1 MSLSPPHAP
10 LAPLTH
16 DDPQALGDFRLLAR
30 LGSGGMGT
38 VYLARSAGGRTV
50 ALKTV
55 HTRIAADASFRARFR
70 LESDAARVIGD
81 RYGARV
87 FASDALAATP
97 WLATEYVIGPQLDE
111 AVRLAGPLPEA
122 CVRSLGADL
131 ALALGQLHRS
141 DVVHRDLKPSNIMI
155 TAAGPK
161 VIDFGIAR
169 ALGDERLTG
178 TGAAAGT
185 PAFMSPEQAGGLEHS
200 PAGDVFAL
208 AGVLVFAAAGHGPFG
223 GGQAADLLYR
233 VRYAEPDL
241 GGVPPA
247 LTPLLAR
254 CLAKD
259 PARRPTTA
267 ELAGLL
273 APGGGP
279 FADGLPQPVLADI
292 ARRSAAVW
300 HEPPPRLP
308 APAAEPDTVVDAG
321 GGMSRRRLFA
331 VTGAA
336 AGGVALAA
344 GGGLWAWL
352 GGRDGDGAADAK
364 QPALKPPPDPLWQDD
379 GARPLVGGTPLPVN
393 GMLVMARGITTVG
406 ISPRDGKYLM
416 DFHGFSDVWRV
427 ATDGKVLYG
436 IRKPDAADKALAV
449 VPLSQE
455 NGKEQAPLVQLAAYD
470 GTNALNQILGV
481 DGDTVFLCAK
491 AAGSGQWSVVAASLK
506 SGKELWRQPTAAPTA
521 NQVELGRP
529 SLVRA
534 KAVRGGVLLWQ
545 RAETGDALRVSLHDA
560 GSGAERWAVSLEAL
574 GATPDQPA
582 TDDQHVYVGAQT
594 LQALRLTD
602 GKPAWSFGEGRDVGK
617 VIAQR
622 RYGMPTVRDGVV
634 YAVEGTRGI
643 VALDARSGAE
653 RWAEIPADGT
663 AKGTGDGTSG
673 STAGSTAQDTAPNR
687 EIAPVVTASHVYSM
701 DAAGLRAVD
710 VRTRRAVWRYETS
723 AYLLSP
729 DPNGKQLYLRE
740 KSRLITLPLE

>member
-1 MSLSPPHAP
+1 MSVSPPRAP

-55 HTRIAADASFRARFR
+55 HTRIAADASFRTRFR

-169 ALGDERLTG
+169 ALGDERLTS

-208 AGVLVFAAAGHGPFG
+208 AGVLVFAASGHGPFG

-241 GGVPPA
+241 GGVPAA
-247 LTPLLAR
+247 LAAPLAR

-259 PARRPTTA
+259 PAQRPTTD

-300 HEPPPRLP
+300 QEPPGRLP
-308 APAAEPDTVVDAG
+308 APATEPDTVVDAG
-321 GGMSRRRLFA
+321 GGMTRRRLFA

-336 AGGVALAA
+336 AGGVVVAA

-352 GGRDGDGAADAK
+352 GGRDGDAGGADAK
-364 QPALKPPPDPLWQDD
+364 QPALTPPPDPLWQDD

-393 GMLVMARGITTVG
+393 GMLVMARGVTTVG
-406 ISPRDGKYLM
+406 ISPRDGTYLR
-416 DFHGFSDVWRV
+416 DFFGYADAWRV

-436 IRKPDAADKALAV
+436 VRKPDAADKALAV
-449 VPLSQE
+449 VPLSLE
-455 NGKEQAPLVQLAAYD
+455 NGKEQAPLVRLPAYD
-470 GTNALNQILGV
+470 GTNVLNQILGV

-491 AAGSGQWSVVAASLK
+491 AAGSGPWSVVAASLK
-506 SGKELWRQPTAAPTA
+506 SGTELWRQPTAGPTA
-521 NQVELGRP
+521 HQVELGHP
-529 SLVRA
+529 SLVRV
-534 KAVRGGVLLWQ
+534 KTVRGGVLLWQ

-560 GSGAERWAVSLEAL
+560 GSGAERWAVPLEAL

-582 TDDQHVYVGAQT
+582 TDEEHVYVGAQT
-594 LQALRLTD
+594 LQALRLAD

-653 RWAEIPADGT
+653 RWSEVPADG
-663 AKGTGDGTSG
+663 AAGG
-673 STAGSTAQDTAPNR
+673 SDPNR

-710 VRTRRAVWRYETS
+710 IRTRRAVWRYETS
-723 AYLLSP
+723 AYLLAP
-729 DPNGKQLYLRE
+729 DPGGKQLYLRE
-740 KSRLITLPLE
+740 KKRLITLPTA

>member
-1 MSLSPPHAP
+1 MSVSPPRAP

-16 DDPQALGDFRLLAR
+16 DDPQVLGDFRLLAR

-55 HTRIAADASFRARFR
+55 HTRIAADTTFRTRFR

-87 FASDALAATP
+87 FGSDAVAATP

-141 DVVHRDLKPSNIMI
+141 DVVHRDLKPSNIMV

-169 ALGDERLTG
+169 ALGDERLTR

-208 AGVLVFAAAGHGPFG
+208 AGVLVFAASGHGPFG

-241 GGVPPA
+241 GGVPAA
-247 LTPLLAR
+247 LSPLLAR

-259 PARRPTTA
+259 PAQRPTTA

-273 APGGGP
+273 APGGAP

-292 ARRSAAVW
+292 ARRAAAVW
-300 HEPPPRLP
+300 QEPPLRLP
-308 APAAEPDTVVDAG
+308 APAVEPDTVVGAG

-352 GGRDGDGAADAK
+352 GGRDRDGAKDAG
-364 QPALKPPPDPLWQDD
+364 QPALQPPPDPLWQDQ
-379 GARPLVGGTPLPVN
+379 GPPPRVGGTPLSVN

-406 ISPRDGKYLM
+406 VSPQDGRYLM
-416 DFHGFSDVWRV
+416 DFHGYSDVWRV

-449 VPLSQE
+449 VPLSLE
-455 NGKEQAPLVQLAAYD
+455 NGKEQAPLVQLPAYD

-545 RAETGDALRVSLHDA
+545 RADTGDALRVSLHDA
-560 GSGAERWAVSLEAL
+560 GSGAERWAVSLEAP

-582 TDDQHVYVGAQT
+582 TDDQHVYVGAQN

-602 GKPAWSFGEGRDVGK
+602 GQQAWSFGEGHDVGK
-617 VIAQR
+617 VIGQR
-622 RYGMPTVRDGVV
+622 RYGMPAVRDGIV
-634 YAVEGTRGI
+634 YAVQGTRGI
-643 VALDARSGAE
+643 VAISATF
-653 RWAEIPADGT
+653 GT
-663 AKGTGDGTSG
+663 LQWTDVLPQGTN
-673 STAGSTAQDTAPNR
+673 PNR
-687 EIAPVVTASHVYSM
+687 DIAPVVTPSHIYSM
-701 DAAGLRAVD
+701 DATGLRAVRI
-710 VRTRRAVWRYETS
+710 RTQSAVWHYQTS
-723 AYLLSP
+723 ASILTP
-729 DPNGKQLYLRE
+729 DPDGKRLYLRE
-740 KSRLITLPLE
+740 AKKLIALPLP

>member
-1 MSLSPPHAP
+1 MSVSPPRAP

-55 HTRIAADASFRARFR
+55 HTRIAADTTFRTRFR

-87 FASDALAATP
+87 FGSDAVAATP

-111 AVRLAGPLPEA
+111 AVRLAGPLPEE

-141 DVVHRDLKPSNIMI
+141 DVVHRDLKPSNIMV

-169 ALGDERLTG
+169 ALGDERLTR

-208 AGVLVFAAAGHGPFG
+208 AGVLVFAASGHGPFG

-241 GGVPPA
+241 GGVPAA
-247 LTPLLAR
+247 LSPLLAR

-259 PARRPTTA
+259 PAQRPTTA

-273 APGGGP
+273 APGGAP

-292 ARRSAAVW
+292 ARRAAAVW
-300 HEPPPRLP
+300 QEPPLRLP
-308 APAAEPDTVVDAG
+308 APAVEPDTVVGAG

-352 GGRDGDGAADAK
+352 GGRDRDGDGDGDGAKDAG
-364 QPALKPPPDPLWQDD
+364 QPALQPPPDPLWQDQ
-379 GARPLVGGTPLPVN
+379 GNHPPRVGGTPLSVN

-406 ISPRDGKYLM
+406 LSPQDGKYLM

-449 VPLSQE
+449 VPLSLE
-455 NGKEQAPLVQLAAYD
+455 NGKEQAPLVQLPAYD

-481 DGDTVFLCAK
+481 DGDSVFLCAK

-545 RAETGDALRVSLHDA
+545 RADTGDALRVSLHDA
-560 GSGAERWAVSLEAL
+560 GSGAERWAVSLEAP

-582 TDDQHVYVGAQT
+582 TDDQHVYVGAQN

-602 GKPAWSFGEGRDVGK
+602 GQQAWSFGEGHDVGK
-617 VIAQR
+617 VIGQR
-622 RYGMPTVRDGVV
+622 RYGMPAVRDGIV
-634 YAVEGTRGI
+634 YAVQGTRGI
-643 VALDARSGAE
+643 VAISATFGTLQWTDVLPEGAN
-653 RWAEIPADGT
+653 
-663 AKGTGDGTSG
+663 
-673 STAGSTAQDTAPNR
+673 PNR
-687 EIAPVVTASHVYSM
+687 DIAPVVTPSHIYSM
-701 DAAGLRAVD
+701 DATGLRAVRI
-710 VRTRRAVWRYETS
+710 RTQSAVWHYQTS
-723 AYLLSP
+723 ASILTP
-729 DPNGKQLYLRE
+729 DPDGKRLYLRE
-740 KSRLITLPLE
+740 AKKLIALPLP

>member
-1 MSLSPPHAP
+1 MSASPPRAP

-16 DDPQALGDFRLLAR
+16 DDPQTLGDFRLLAR

-38 VYLARSAGGRTV
+38 VYLARSAAGRTV

-55 HTRIAADASFRARFR
+55 HARIAADTTFRTRFR
-70 LESDAARVIGD
+70 LEADAARVIGD
-81 RYGARV
+81 RHGARV
-87 FASDALAATP
+87 FAADASAATP

-111 AVRLAGPLPEA
+111 AVGLAGPLPEP
-122 CVRSLGADL
+122 CVRALGADL
-131 ALALGQLHRS
+131 AQALGQLHAS
-141 DVVHRDLKPSNIMI
+141 DVVHRDLKPSNVMV

-169 ALGDERLTG
+169 ALGDERLTR

-208 AGVLVFAAAGHGPFG
+208 GGVLVFAASGHGPFG

-241 GGVPPA
+241 GGIPTA
-247 LTPLLAR
+247 LASVLAR
-254 CLAKD
+254 CLDKD
-259 PARRPTTA
+259 PTRRPTTA
-267 ELAGLL
+267 ELARLL
-273 APGGGP
+273 APGEGP

-292 ARRSAAVW
+292 ARRAAAVW
-300 HEPPPRLP
+300 HEPPQRLP
-308 APAAEPDTVVDAG
+308 APAVEPDTVVADG
-321 GGMSRRRLFA
+321 GSGDMSRRRLLA
-331 VTGAA
+331 VGGGV
-336 AGGVALAA
+336 AGSVALAA

-352 GGRDGDGAADAK
+352 GGRDEEAADAE
-364 QPALKPPPDPLWQDD
+364 QPALQSPPDPLWQDE
-379 GARPLVGGTPLPVN
+379 GGRPQVGGTPLSVN

-406 ISPRDGKYLM
+406 ISPRDGAYLT
-416 DFHGFSDVWRV
+416 DFYGFSDVWRL

-436 IRKPDAADKALAV
+436 VRKPDAADKALAV

-455 NGKEQAPLVQLAAYD
+455 NGKEQTPLVRLPAYD

-481 DGDTVFLCAK
+481 NGDTVFLCAK

-521 NQVELGRP
+521 SQVEWGHP

-534 KAVRGGVLLWQ
+534 KVVRGGVLLWQ
-545 RAETGDALRVSLHDA
+545 RAETGDALRVSLHDP
-560 GSGAERWAVSLEAL
+560 GSGAERWAASLEAL
-574 GATPDQPA
+574 GDTPDQPA
-582 TDDQHVYVGAQT
+582 TDDEHVYIGAQT

-602 GKPAWSFGEGRDVGK
+602 GKQAWSFGEGRDVGK

-643 VALDARSGAE
+643 VALDARNGAE
-653 RWAEIPADGT
+653 RWAEILADGT
-663 AKGTGDGTSG
+663 TKGTAGG
-673 STAGSTAQDTAPNR
+673 TAGGTAQDTAPNR

-710 VRTRRAVWRYETS
+710 IRTRRAVWRYETS

-740 KSRLITLPLE
+740 KRTLITLPLA

>member
-1 MSLSPPHAP
+1 MSVSPPRAP

-55 HTRIAADASFRARFR
+55 HTRIAADTTFRTRFR

-87 FASDALAATP
+87 FGSDAVAATP

-169 ALGDERLTG
+169 ALGDERLTR

-208 AGVLVFAAAGHGPFG
+208 AGVLVFAASGHGPFG

-241 GGVPPA
+241 GGVPAA

-259 PARRPTTA
+259 PAQRPTTA

-273 APGGGP
+273 APGGAP

-292 ARRSAAVW
+292 ARRAAAVW
-300 HEPPPRLP
+300 QEPPLRLP
-308 APAAEPDTVVDAG
+308 APAVEPDTVVGAG

-352 GGRDGDGAADAK
+352 GNRDGDAAKDAG
-364 QPALKPPPDPLWQDD
+364 QPALQPPPDPLWQDQ
-379 GARPLVGGTPLPVN
+379 GSPPRVGGTPLAVN

-406 ISPRDGKYLM
+406 LSPQDGKYLR
-416 DFHGFSDVWRV
+416 DFQGFSDVWRV

-449 VPLSQE
+449 VPLSLE
-455 NGKEQAPLVQLAAYD
+455 NGKEQAPLVQLPAYD
-470 GTNALNQILGV
+470 GTNVLNQILGV

-506 SGKELWRQPTAAPTA
+506 TGKELWRQPTAAPTA

-545 RAETGDALRVSLHDA
+545 RADTGDALRVSLHDA
-560 GSGAERWAVSLEAL
+560 GSGAERWAVSLEAP

-582 TDDQHVYVGAQT
+582 TDDQHVYVGAQN

-602 GKPAWSFGEGRDVGK
+602 GQQAWSFGEGHDVGK
-617 VIAQR
+617 VIGQR
-622 RYGMPTVRDGVV
+622 RYGMPAVRDGIV
-634 YAVEGTRGI
+634 YAVQGTRGI
-643 VALDARSGAE
+643 VAISAAF
-653 RWAEIPADGT
+653 GT
-663 AKGTGDGTSG
+663 LQWTDVLPEGTN
-673 STAGSTAQDTAPNR
+673 PNR
-687 EIAPVVTASHVYSM
+687 DIAPVVTPSHIYSM
-701 DAAGLRAVD
+701 DATGLRAVRI
-710 VRTRRAVWRYETS
+710 RTQSAVWHYQTS
-723 AYLLSP
+723 ASVLTP
-729 DPNGKQLYLRE
+729 DPDGKRLYLRE
-740 KSRLITLPLE
+740 AKKLIALPLP